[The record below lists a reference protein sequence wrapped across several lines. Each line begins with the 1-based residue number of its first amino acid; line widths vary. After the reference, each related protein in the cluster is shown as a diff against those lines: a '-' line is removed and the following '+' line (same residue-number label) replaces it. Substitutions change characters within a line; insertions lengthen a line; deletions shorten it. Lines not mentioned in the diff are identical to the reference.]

1 MTLVI
6 LLLMIVQVYPM
17 LWLMLSSFR
26 DNIELSTRPF
36 SLPSSFTLANFS
48 TVFLKSNM
56 LLYMR
61 NSAFVALV
69 SLSLIVLLGSMA
81 SYAISKL
88 RFRMSKAA
96 FSYFLIG
103 LTIPYQVTLIPLF
116 IMYTKLNVL
125 DTHLALI
132 LPLIAFSMPVTVLLC
147 VNFYRYIPDE
157 IVEAAVMEGCG
168 PYRIYSAIIV
178 PLSANVMIT
187 VLSMSFIFVW
197 NDYIFSVVFLNS
209 THLKT
214 VSLGLQ
220 DFIGSHGLTDWGATF
235 ASICIST
242 LPTLLIYFLLNSRV
256 VDGMTLGAV
265 KA

>member
-1 MTLVI
+1 
-6 LLLMIVQVYPM
+6 
-17 LWLMLSSFR
+17 
-26 DNIELSTRPF
+26 
-36 SLPSSFTLANFS
+36 
-48 TVFLKSNM
+48 
-56 LLYMR
+56 
-61 NSAFVALV
+61 
-69 SLSLIVLLGSMA
+69 
-81 SYAISKL
+81 
-88 RFRMSKAA
+88 
-96 FSYFLIG
+96 
-103 LTIPYQVTLIPLF
+103 
-116 IMYTKLNVL
+116 
-125 DTHLALI
+125 
-132 LPLIAFSMPVTVLLC
+132 
-147 VNFYRYIPDE
+147 
-157 IVEAAVMEGCG
+157 MEGCG

-178 PLSANVMIT
+178 PLSINVIIT